1 MVLQI
6 YSDTNFITFKRNHSK
21 NYDEKREKKDHFEK
35 FLGSWCKYECKH
47 FGHPRQKDLSIKEE
61 RKKDRTDKG
70 LKFKP
75 RMTTSTKIGCECVF
89 TLKKM
94 AIS

>member
-1 MVLQI
+1 M
-6 YSDTNFITFKRNHSK
+6 
-21 NYDEKREKKDHFEK
+21 
-35 FLGSWCKYECKH
+35 
-47 FGHPRQKDLSIKEE
+47 SIKEE

-89 TLKKM
+89 TLKKNGDFLV
-94 AIS
+94 ISDYNSIHNHPLNPEDYRIANTKTKIKY